1 MCALLLQATCVF
13 LTSSVIALIWK
24 KSLFNIQGM
33 QTSIKECQNDGTEWH
48 FFNLTVNYGLFQNG

>member
-33 QTSIKECQNDGTEWH
+33 Q
-48 FFNLTVNYGLFQNG
+48 LV